1 MYAIAGKTMTKLF
14 LTAALGLGLFCHPG
28 DASALPTSK
37 FYPSLADTEKAAK
50 SVYVIQIN
58 GPINPV
64 VAEFILNSIED
75 ATDEESECLI
85 IELDTPGGLMESTR
99 LITKAMLSSETPV
112 VIYVSPSG
120 ARAASAG
127 VFMAYAAHLVA
138 MAPSTNIGA
147 AHPVSIGGG
156 SADTSNTMMEK
167 VTNDAVAQ
175 IKALAEKRGRNV
187 QWAEEAVRKSVS
199 ITEKEALEKN
209 VSNFIAMNIDSLLA
223 LMNGREVDLV
233 NRKIKLQTAGAKII
247 RIEMNWRHKLLDK
260 ISDPNIAY
268 ILLLLGIYGIFF
280 ELSNP
285 GAILPGVL
293 GGIFLILGF
302 YALQTLPV
310 NWAGLLLI
318 LFAIVLF
325 ILETQVTSYGIL
337 TLGGIVA
344 MFLGSVMLFH
354 KPPTTL
360 EPAIKVSLQIVIAA
374 TLLTAG
380 FFSIALGL
388 AMKAHRKQVTTGR
401 EGMIGEIGTVLIDL
415 NPDGRVQVHGEIW
428 QAHSEVPIEKG
439 QSIKVVAVNGLQLKV
454 EKLTG

>member
-1 MYAIAGKTMTKLF
+1 MRNKLF
-14 LTAALGLGLFCHPG
+14 FAVTVGLGMLFQ
-28 DASALPTSK
+28 AANAT
-37 FYPSLADTEKAAK
+37 SLASSGPQVAQADTASTSR
-50 SVYVIQIN
+50 SVHVIRIN

-64 VAEFILNSIED
+64 AAEYIVDSIEE
-75 ATDEESECLI
+75 ATDAEAECLI

-99 LITKAMLSSETPV
+99 IITKAMLASEVPV

-127 VFMAYAAHLVA
+127 VFMTYAAHLAA

-147 AHPVSIGGG
+147 AHPVNIGGG
-156 SADTSNTMMEK
+156 GADSSSTMIEK

-175 IKALAEKRGRNV
+175 IKTVAEKRGRNV

-209 VSNFIAMNIDSLLA
+209 VINFIAPNLDSLLIQ
-223 LMNGREVDLV
+223 LNGREVELA
-233 NRKIKLQTAGAKII
+233 KHKAKLHTAGAKII
-247 RIEMNWRHKLLDK
+247 RTEMNWRHKLLDK

-268 ILLLLGIYGIFF
+268 YLLLLGLAGMYF

-293 GGIFLILGF
+293 GGIFLILAF
-302 YALQTLPV
+302 YSFQTLPV

-325 ILETQVTSYGIL
+325 ILEIKVTSFGIL

-354 KPPTTL
+354 KPATIF
-360 EPAIKVSLQIVIAA
+360 EPAIRISLQVIALTTLA
-374 TLLTAG
+374 TAAFFVLVVGLTV
-380 FFSIALGL
+380 
-388 AMKAHRKQVTTGR
+388 KAHRKQVTTGR
-401 EGMIGEIGTVLIDL
+401 EGMIGEVGIALTDL
-415 NPDGRVQVHGEIW
+415 NPSGRVHVHGEIW
-428 QAHSEVPIEKG
+428 RARSDTLIEKD
-439 QSIKVVAVNGLQLKV
+439 QPIKVLAVSGLQVKV
-454 EKLTG
+454 EKSNG